1 MNQLLSFLEY
11 RPRLR
16 NILSFCFSLTVMLL
30 IGVGKVTAQKSN
42 NSNPDLIVNLWM
54 LIAGSLVFFMNAG
67 FAMLETGFCRTNNAT
82 NVLAKNLIV
91 FCVSALA
98 YWMFGFGLMF
108 GNTYAPGNSF
118 SGGTGFFLEILPSNN
133 EYSQFQ
139 KAWPGHSIATL
150 FFFQL
155 TFAGTAATIVSGA
168 VAERVKLWAFL
179 LFSFFLVAFSYSLT
193 GHWIWSPEGWLY
205 NLFKFRDFA
214 GSTVVHS
221 VGGMAGLVG
230 AWLLK
235 PRDGRFGYNRKTDSY
250 EEKERGN
257 FAPYQLGFATLGC
270 LILWLGWFGFNGGSA
285 VDLNNVPM
293 VITTTMIAAATGGF
307 LALILNPLIGRKAS
321 LSTIINGILGGL
333 VGITASSGYVNI
345 KSAIIIGGISG
356 IIVLL
361 GEEFL
366 IKTKVIDDPVGA
378 IPVHLFCGFWGTIA
392 AGLFST
398 TEAGEFSNG
407 LTQDNRISQVAFQ
420 FFGWILVM
428 AFTFIFSLIL
438 WLIIGNLLYYMQ
450 AIVSRQKNLQVNS
463 SPVRRSQSFN
473 IPHIFSQFWSRGRE
487 GIRVSLSDELTGSDG
502 VFSD

>member
-16 NILSFCFSLTVMLL
+16 NILSFCFSLIVMLL
-30 IGVGKVTAQKSN
+30 IGVGKVTAQDSN
-42 NSNPDLIVNLWM
+42 NSTLDLVANLWM

-67 FAMLETGFCRTNNAT
+67 FAMLETGFGRTNNAT

-108 GNTYAPGNSF
+108 GDTSALENSF
-118 SGGTGFFLEILPSNN
+118 SGGTGFFLEILTPNN
-133 EYSQFQ
+133 QYSQFQ
-139 KAWPGHSIATL
+139 ELWPGRSIATL

-168 VAERVKLWAFL
+168 VAERVKFWAFL

-193 GHWIWSPEGWLY
+193 GHWIWSSEGWLY

-257 FAPYQLGFATLGC
+257 FAAHQLGFATLGC

-285 VDLNNVPM
+285 VYLDNVAM
-293 VITTTMIAAATGGF
+293 AITTTMIAAATGGV
-307 LALILNPLIGRKAS
+307 LALIFNPLIDRKAS

-366 IKTKVIDDPVGA
+366 IKTKVIDDPAGA
-378 IPVHLFCGFWGTIA
+378 IPVHLFCGFWGTMA
-392 AGLFST
+392 VGFFST
-398 TEAGEFSNG
+398 KDAGEFANG
-407 LTQDNRISQVAFQ
+407 LTQDNWLSQVIFQ
-420 FFGWILVM
+420 FFGWIIVM

-438 WLIIGNLLYYMQ
+438 WLIIGNVLYYLQ
-450 AIVSRQKNLQVNS
+450 AIVLRQKNPQVNS
-463 SPVRRSQSFN
+463 SPVRRSESFN
-473 IPHIFSQFWSRGRE
+473 ILQIFSLFWLQGRE
-487 GIRVSLSDELTGSDG
+487 GIRVSLSEELNGSDG

>member
-16 NILSFCFSLTVMLL
+16 NILAFCLSLTVMLL
-30 IGVGKVTAQKSN
+30 IGVGKVTAQESD
-42 NSNPDLIVNLWM
+42 NSNLNLIANLWM

-108 GNTYAPGNSF
+108 GDTSALGNSF
-118 SGGTGFFLEILPSNN
+118 SGGTGFFLEILTPNN
-133 EYSQFQ
+133 GYSQLQ
-139 KAWPGHSIATL
+139 KAWPGRSIATL

-155 TFAGTAATIVSGA
+155 TFAGTTATIVSGA
-168 VAERVKLWAFL
+168 VAERVKFRAFL

-257 FAPYQLGFATLGC
+257 FAPHQLGFATLGC
-270 LILWLGWFGFNGGSA
+270 LIIWLGWFGFNGGSA
-285 VDLNNVPM
+285 ADLNDVPM
-293 VITTTMIAAATGGF
+293 VITTTMIAAATGGV
-307 LALILNPLIGRKAS
+307 LALIFNPLIGRKAS

-361 GEEFL
+361 GEELL
-366 IKTKVIDDPVGA
+366 IKTKAIDDPVGA

-392 AGLFST
+392 VGLFST
-398 TEAGEFSNG
+398 KGAGEFANG
-407 LTQDNRISQVAFQ
+407 LTQDSRISQVAFQ
-420 FFGWILVM
+420 FFGWTLVM

-438 WLIIGNLLYYMQ
+438 WLIIGNVLYYMQ
-450 AIVSRQKNLQVNS
+450 AFISSQKNPQLNS
-463 SPVRRSQSFN
+463 SLVRRSQSLN
-473 IPHIFSQFWSRGRE
+473 IIQIFSQFWSQGRE
-487 GIRVSLSDELTGSDG
+487 RIRVSLSNELKGSDG
-502 VFSD
+502 VFGD

>member
-1 MNQLLSFLEY
+1 MNRLLSFLEY

-16 NILSFCFSLTVMLL
+16 NILSFCFSLIVMLL
-30 IGVGKVTAQKSN
+30 IGVGKVTAQDSN
-42 NSNPDLIVNLWM
+42 NSTLDLVANLWM

-67 FAMLETGFCRTNNAT
+67 FAMLETGLGRTNNAT

-108 GNTYAPGNSF
+108 GDTSALENSF
-118 SGGTGFFLEILPSNN
+118 SGGTGFFLEILTPNN
-133 EYSQFQ
+133 QYSQFQ
-139 KAWPGHSIATL
+139 ELWPGRSIATL

-168 VAERVKLWAFL
+168 VAERVKFWAFL
-179 LFSFFLVAFSYSLT
+179 LFSFCLVAFSYSLT
-193 GHWIWSPEGWLY
+193 GHWIWSSEGWLY

-257 FAPYQLGFATLGC
+257 FAAHQLGFATLGC

-285 VDLNNVPM
+285 VNLDNVPM
-293 VITTTMIAAATGGF
+293 AITTTMIAAATGGV

-366 IKTKVIDDPVGA
+366 IKTKVIDDPAGA
-378 IPVHLFCGFWGTIA
+378 IPVHLFCGFWGTMA
-392 AGLFST
+392 VGFFST
-398 TEAGEFSNG
+398 KDAGEFANG
-407 LTQDNRISQVAFQ
+407 LTQDNWLSQVVFQ
-420 FFGWILVM
+420 FFGWNIAMV
-428 AFTFIFSLIL
+428 FTFIFSLIL
-438 WLIIGNLLYYMQ
+438 WLIIGNVLYYLQ
-450 AIVSRQKNLQVNS
+450 AIVLRQKNPQVNS
-463 SPVRRSQSFN
+463 SPVRRSESFN
-473 IPHIFSQFWSRGRE
+473 ILQIFSLFWLQGRE
-487 GIRVSLSDELTGSDG
+487 GIRVSLSEELNGSDG